1 MLAQAVLEGR
11 EVEESEGE
19 VLGAAL
25 AVAALLGVRNTE
37 GLVENVMLEEDE
49 MLSLRLRLGV
59 TDGEPE
65 RLPT

>member
-1 MLAQAVLEGR
+1 MEGR
-11 EVEESEGE
+11 EVWESEGE
-19 VLGAAL
+19 MLGAAL

-49 MLSLRLRLGV
+49 TLSLRLRLGV

>member
-1 MLAQAVLEGR
+1 VLAQAVLEGR
-11 EVEESEGE
+11 EVREPEGE

-49 MLSLRLRLGV
+49 TLSLRLRLGV